1 MAAVREQRLRVTL
14 RIDSAE
20 LSGLPWEAMYNEAT
34 STYLCLE
41 HQLVRQVPV
50 PAVAAP
56 LTVSLP
62 LRVLGVVSVPPDLAA
77 VGASQERDLLGHAL
91 ASAVSAGLVEVTW
104 APSATWSGLHE
115 LLLSGDWQVLHF
127 IGHGAF
133 DRERDTG
140 VIALTGE
147 DGRVDLVEATRF
159 VGLLHQAHS
168 MPRLVVLNSCSGAT
182 TSATDLFSGTAAALV
197 RGGISA
203 VTAMQY
209 EISAKAAVALARG
222 FYTAIAHGRGIDDAV
237 SSGRVA
243 ILGTGSGTL
252 EWLTPVLYLRGE
264 NTKLFVVPT
273 VSPPNAEAEPVSI
286 GSSQVPL
293 ALTGHADRVRRVAF
307 SPDGALL
314 ATASYDKTAGLWDS
328 ATGRRLHT
336 LAGHTDHVLGVAF
349 SPDSALLATDSG
361 DGTARLRDTADG
373 SLSHTL
379 AGHAGSVVDVAFS
392 PDGTLL
398 ATASLDKTC
407 RLWSV
412 GAGQLARTLTGHASG
427 VFGVA
432 FSPVPPNGCHHPR
445 HGINERPSAGRRM
458 DLLACCICTCNTS
471 SCPGYWAMSF
481 SGWRELARNAF
492 NANSAELPVVGA
504 SDRALNRLAAWF
516 AVALR
521 VGSAVICAIVG
532 PLAATD
538 GVSAGW
544 LIAVLGTLAVWASV
558 FALLVPRG
566 RLAGGGRCQRCLSAE
581 RAAGRRCGVPA
592 AAGGDHGGINAARA
606 TGAAGARTSSSTPRG
621 GQRRNDEPRRHAAP
635 TTAIASQGRTIDE
648 ALANLTEAVGLYLEE
663 VDDPARY
670 VSSTPL
676 VTSFVLPAA

>member
-1 MAAVREQRLRVTL
+1 M
-14 RIDSAE
+14 
-20 LSGLPWEAMYNEAT
+20 
-34 STYLCLE
+34 
-41 HQLVRQVPV
+41 
-50 PAVAAP
+50 
-56 LTVSLP
+56 LTGS
-62 LRVLGVVSVPPDLAA
+62 
-77 VGASQERDLLGHAL
+77 
-91 ASAVSAGLVEVTW
+91 ASAFGGETVGTTKSLV
-104 APSATWSGLHE
+104 
-115 LLLSGDWQVLHF
+115 
-127 IGHGAF
+127 
-133 DRERDTG
+133 
-140 VIALTGE
+140 
-147 DGRVDLVEATRF
+147 
-159 VGLLHQAHS
+159 
-168 MPRLVVLNSCSGAT
+168 
-182 TSATDLFSGTAAALV
+182 
-197 RGGISA
+197 
-203 VTAMQY
+203 
-209 EISAKAAVALARG
+209 
-222 FYTAIAHGRGIDDAV
+222 
-237 SSGRVA
+237 
-243 ILGTGSGTL
+243 
-252 EWLTPVLYLRGE
+252 
-264 NTKLFVVPT
+264 
-273 VSPPNAEAEPVSI
+273 
-286 GSSQVPL
+286 
-293 ALTGHADRVRRVAF
+293 F
-307 SPDGALL
+307 SPRR
-314 ATASYDKTAGLWDS
+314 YKTAGLWDS

-349 SPDSALLATDSG
+349 SPDGARLATASGDGTARLWDSATGRLLHVVAGHADHVLGVAFSPDGRFLATASSDKTAKLWDAATGDPVRVLIGHTDRVFGVAFSPDSALLATVSG

-471 SCPGYWAMSF
+471 SSPGYWAMSF

-544 LIAVLGTLAVWASV
+544 LIAVLGTLAVWATV

-592 AAGGDHGGINAARA
+592 AAVGDHGGINAARA
-606 TGAAGARTSSSTPRG
+606 TGRPERGRRHRRRAAGRGGTTSRGGTPR
-621 GQRRNDEPRRHAAP
+621 RRPLSPARAVPLMRHSPTSPRRSVF
-635 TTAIASQGRTIDE
+635 TWKKWTIRPATSP
-648 ALANLTEAVGLYLEE
+648 AL
-663 VDDPARY
+663 RW
-670 VSSTPL
+670 
-676 VTSFVLPAA
+676 